1 MTAAKLDIAQ
11 AQEAIRRHSGEV
23 YARNYTRR
31 VAAHH
36 DELLAKLK
44 ADQRRTHTDPPQA
57 EIEASNAAFKP
68 IIDDWLVKDSRNAR
82 ILHAVKAEIAKLR
95 AGA

>member
-1 MTAAKLDIAQ
+1 MRGI
-11 AQEAIRRHSGEV
+11 
-23 YARNYTRR
+23 TRAGWPR
-31 VAAHH
+31 IH

-44 ADQRRTHTDPPQA
+44 ADQRRTRTEPPQA

-68 IIDDWLVKDSRNAR
+68 IVDGWLAKDPRNAR
-82 ILHAVKAEIAKLR
+82 VFHAVKAEVAKLR